1 MDKQLAKRVFLCCCG
16 FLLVIAMMASV
27 LPSAELIKVSSE
39 KKKVMYLTFDDG
51 PSQNTQE
58 ILDILDR
65 FHVKATF
72 FVTAESPDHIN
83 MIKEE
88 VKRGHAIGVHTYAHD
103 YKTIY
108 TSVDGYFK
116 DVEKMNDI
124 IEKQTGKR
132 TKILRF
138 PGGVSNTVSR
148 KYASKIMSKLAKK
161 VEEHGY
167 HYYDWN
173 ASNGDGNC
181 YTSVDSLI
189 NTGLKEVRNHDTVMM
204 LMHDGG
210 ANKATVEALP
220 TLLNSYIQQG
230 FEFRIIDDTTPVFH
244 HHIAN

>member
-27 LPSAELIKVSSE
+27 LPSA
-39 KKKVMYLTFDDG
+39 
-51 PSQNTQE
+51 
-58 ILDILDR
+58 
-65 FHVKATF
+65 
-72 FVTAESPDHIN
+72 
-83 MIKEE
+83 
-88 VKRGHAIGVHTYAHD
+88 
-103 YKTIY
+103 Y

-189 NTGLKEVRNHDTVMM
+189 NTGLKEVRNQDTVMM